1 MGDESAAGENTT
13 DHEWDLRGLRCPLPV
28 LKARNRMRQLGD
40 GEQVWVVTD
49 DPMAMIDIP
58 NFAREYGQGLI
69 DQTQGPGDEARFLL
83 ERRGKL

>member
-1 MGDESAAGENTT
+1 MSDETAVDGKTT
-13 DHEWDLRGLRCPLPV
+13 ADEWDLRGLRCPLPV
-28 LKARNRMRQLGD
+28 LKARNRMRQLGE

-49 DPMAMIDIP
+49 DPMALIDIP

-69 DQTQGPGDEARFLL
+69 DQTQGPDDEARFLL